1 MIRGLA
7 LVAVAAAC
15 GCGGARPSPTV
26 TASTLEQRA
35 AAVDRD
41 ANSMTRKSGASSMGD
56 ASSKFDAFFENGRL
70 RLIAEKLSLGEYGS
84 SVNRYYFDDA
94 VYFAFEE
101 KTRVNLAPAASGAA
115 EKISLRIFFTPDGAV
130 LDGRKSVGGERA
142 IVEDTDA
149 RGALLHANALREAA
163 LKLP

>member
-1 MIRGLA
+1 VIRGLA
-7 LVAVAAAC
+7 LAAVTAAC
-15 GCGGARPSPTV
+15 GCGGGRPSATV
-26 TASTLEQRA
+26 TTSALEQRA

-41 ANSMTRKSGASSMGD
+41 ANSMTRRSGAWSKGD

-70 RLIAEKLSLGEYGS
+70 RLVAEKLSLGGYGS
-84 SVNRYYFDDA
+84 SVNRYYFDEA

-101 KTRVNLAPAASGAA
+101 KTRVNLAPAAAGAV

-142 IVEDTDA
+142 VVEDTDV
-149 RGALLHANALREAA
+149 RGALLHANALLEAA